1 MFVHELYV
9 LWPFVCGNST
19 VYTAYKN
26 RKFANIFK
34 GTAASSFRALVQG
47 RGFDESTYPYKKE
60 GSRVLA
66 YWNGSNFH
74 KEGNNL
80 PNNVRPCD
88 KCEISHEVTDI
99 DLTEYSFPEEHESDD
114 EDVGN
119 NDNDESAHDY
129 AVSRHNTDKDE
140 DEAED
145 TSC

>member
-19 VYTAYKN
+19 VFTAYKN

-34 GTAASSFRALVQG
+34 GTAASSFRALVER

-60 GSRVLA
+60 GNRVLA
-66 YWNGSNFH
+66 YWNGSDFH

-88 KCEISHEVTDI
+88 EGEICHEITDI
-99 DLTEYSFPEEHESDD
+99 DLTEYSFPEEHVSDHEDVEKND
-114 EDVGN
+114 EDEN
-119 NDNDESAHDY
+119 AHENS
-129 AVSRHNTDKDE
+129 VSRHNSENDE
-140 DEAED
+140 PED